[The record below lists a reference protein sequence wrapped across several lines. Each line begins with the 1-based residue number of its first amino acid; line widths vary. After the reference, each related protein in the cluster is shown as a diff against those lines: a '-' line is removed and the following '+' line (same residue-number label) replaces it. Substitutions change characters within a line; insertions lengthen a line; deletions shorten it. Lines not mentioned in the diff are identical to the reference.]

1 MRSVR
6 ASLAMTIVIGT
17 VAMTAWGNEAS
28 RAKAIEGMT
37 ICESTDRM
45 PASKKQEKLQT
56 LDQGLDISE
65 AAVAADPA
73 DARAHLA
80 LICNLGRQIEIAG
93 LSWRI
98 FSQVRRLQ
106 AEADIA
112 LELAPDDP
120 DILTT
125 KGQMLRQLPGPLGGN
140 KEVGMKLLRRA
151 VEVQPE
157 HVTARLYLAQA
168 MADDGA
174 PDARKRLYEAL
185 ALAKKRGNAREQAEA
200 QQLIASL
207 DD

>member
-1 MRSVR
+1 MGGFR
-6 ASLAMTIVIGT
+6 AT
-17 VAMTAWGNEAS
+17 VAIAIVVGVFATTAGGNEVS
-28 RAKAIEGMT
+28 RAKALEGMQV
-37 ICESTDRM
+37 CESTDRM
-45 PASKKQEKLQT
+45 PADKKQEKLQT
-56 LDQGLDISE
+56 LDKGLKISE

-80 LICNLGRQIEIAG
+80 VICNLGRQVEIAG

-98 FSQVRRLQ
+98 FGQVRRLQ
-106 AEADIA
+106 AEADKA
-112 LELAPDDP
+112 LELAPDDA

-125 KGQMLRQLPGPLGGN
+125 KGQMLRQLPGPLGGS

-185 ALAKKRGNAREQAEA
+185 ALAKKRGTAREQAEA